1 MVVLD
6 VYIPTGKLG
15 VMLKDGIDVG
25 GFVTVIEIL
34 EGSQMFGELM
44 ESITGA
50 GMSLGLPIYQLSM
63 ICFV

>member
-15 VMLKDGIDVG
+15 VILKDGIDVG
-25 GFVTVIEIL
+25 GFVTVVEIL

-44 ESITGA
+44 ASVDYGSWNVARTAILTDC
-50 GMSLGLPIYQLSM
+50 L
-63 ICFV
+63 

>member
-15 VMLKDGIDVG
+15 VILKDGIDVG
-25 GFVTVIEIL
+25 GFVTVVEIL

-44 ESITGA
+44 ESVDYGSWNVARTAILTDC
-50 GMSLGLPIYQLSM
+50 L
-63 ICFV
+63 